1 MRGRKT
7 HSRAFLLLGPAFGLL
22 LAGCPDGR
30 GPGGTTPSG
39 GSTSPA
45 TDDSETGGST
55 AVSEKERPS
64 DAEGPSCLVPL
75 AEVPPPPQVP
85 RASCPEDPSR
95 PTMPEGRLSFPGTKA
110 PELRVEIAKT
120 DPHRSHGLM
129 FRPSLSEDEGML
141 FSWPQEGP
149 RSFWMHN
156 TCLALDMLFIDAR
169 GFVVGILEQVPP
181 WNDHPRGVRCPAA
194 HVLEVR
200 AGWSRDHGVVPGS
213 RALLDGRPFE

>member
-1 MRGRKT
+1 
-7 HSRAFLLLGPAFGLL
+7 
-22 LAGCPDGR
+22 
-30 GPGGTTPSG
+30 
-39 GSTSPA
+39 
-45 TDDSETGGST
+45 
-55 AVSEKERPS
+55 
-64 DAEGPSCLVPL
+64 
-75 AEVPPPPQVP
+75 
-85 RASCPEDPSR
+85 
-95 PTMPEGRLSFPGTKA
+95 MPEGRLAFPGTNA

-141 FSWPQEGP
+141 FSWPIDAP

-181 WNDHPRGVRCPAA
+181 WNDLPRSVRCPAA

-200 AGWSRDHGVVPGS
+200 AGWTRAHGVVPGS